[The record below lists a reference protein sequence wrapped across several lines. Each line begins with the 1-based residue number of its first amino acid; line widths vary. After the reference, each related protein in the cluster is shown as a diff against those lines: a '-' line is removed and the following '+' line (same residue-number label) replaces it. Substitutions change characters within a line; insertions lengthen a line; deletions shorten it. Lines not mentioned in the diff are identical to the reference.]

1 MLIKRYVELGLNLQ
15 VIAVTLTVVVVDGL
29 YFALGVNPVQGA
41 DIDTVDEYAGPV
53 NNQNSSSNKI
63 SRARYAC

>member
-53 NNQNSSSNKI
+53 TKNQNCSSP
-63 SRARYAC
+63 

>member
-1 MLIKRYVELGLNLQ
+1 LIKRYVELDLELQ

-29 YFALGVNPVQGA
+29 FFVLDPVQGA

-53 NNQNSSSNKI
+53 NNQNCPSL
-63 SRARYAC
+63 